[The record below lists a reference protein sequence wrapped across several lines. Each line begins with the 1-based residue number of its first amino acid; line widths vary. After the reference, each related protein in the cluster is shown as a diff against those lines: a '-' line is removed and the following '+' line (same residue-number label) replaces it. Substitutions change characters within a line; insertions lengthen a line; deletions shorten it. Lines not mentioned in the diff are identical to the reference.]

1 MNLIIASEADSAS
14 INLKNRLLEM
24 ANWVENG
31 EFGGRR
37 IWELLDNHGDFC
49 LKGTKLITIEKL
61 HIHAEKIDYEWTEKT
76 RIDIDNIV
84 FLSRH
89 KAASGRPSLTVHPIG
104 NWGRA
109 DYGGLEGRI
118 SGA

>member
-37 IWELLDNHGDFC
+37 IWELS
-49 LKGTKLITIEKL
+49 LI
-61 HIHAEKIDYEWTEKT
+61 HI
-76 RIDIDNIV
+76 
-84 FLSRH
+84 
-89 KAASGRPSLTVHPIG
+89 
-104 NWGRA
+104 
-109 DYGGLEGRI
+109 
-118 SGA
+118 